1 MIIGTTEIIIDN
13 NNFSINYN
21 THPYHKILVDSFNLP
36 YKSHFYAKQVCSLE
50 DYIKTNKLSIQTAE
64 KMLISINNQLNRLSV
79 YCLAVSFF
87 DINDIIVIDSN
98 HFFFGNIDKIY
109 SIINDTIKITQIYD
123 RTNVFLPP
131 EFKSNDKMPFTCHKN
146 TGYYSLA
153 LIILFYLKQSN
164 YMFSTLSNNDILD
177 YYKSTKMYFILQMCL
192 MDKPIERTYII
203 F

>member
-21 THPYHKILVDSFNLP
+21 THPYHNILVDSFNLP
-36 YKSHFYAKQVCSLE
+36 YKSHFYAKHVCSLE

-109 SIINDTIKITQIYD
+109 SIVNDTIKITQIYD

-153 LIILFYLKQSN
+153 LIVLFYLKQSN